1 MEISVPVLCGEAL
14 PPVEICPANGSY
26 DFANKYTPGA
36 TEEIVPAR
44 LPEHLLAEAQRIAL
58 LAHETLGC
66 EGATRTDMIVRGEEI
81 FVLEVNTLP
90 GMTAT
95 SLLPNSARA
104 AGMSFEQLCTRIVED
119 ALNRH
124 ATTS

>member
-1 MEISVPVLCGEAL
+1 
-14 PPVEICPANGSY
+14 
-26 DFANKYTPGA
+26 
-36 TEEIVPAR
+36 
-44 LPEHLLAEAQRIAL
+44 
-58 LAHETLGC
+58 
-66 EGATRTDMIVRGEEI
+66 MIVRGEEI